1 MYYLAIFIV
10 GSSVPLKNMIAYTH
24 LMEFLP
30 GRVSSMS
37 GFMIFLDGMILVVSP
52 IILQYVTINTDIFL
66 WMALLMNII
75 GLSGFIL
82 MYIPE
87 SIKFQLEIGKYS
99 DAKRDIES
107 VLKFNK
113 VSPET
118 NLICLSLLDRFIA
131 KK

>member
-1 MYYLAIFIV
+1 
-10 GSSVPLKNMIAYTH
+10 MIAYTH

-99 DAKRDIES
+99 DAKRDIEY

-118 NLICLSLLDRFIA
+118 NLICLTLLDRFIA